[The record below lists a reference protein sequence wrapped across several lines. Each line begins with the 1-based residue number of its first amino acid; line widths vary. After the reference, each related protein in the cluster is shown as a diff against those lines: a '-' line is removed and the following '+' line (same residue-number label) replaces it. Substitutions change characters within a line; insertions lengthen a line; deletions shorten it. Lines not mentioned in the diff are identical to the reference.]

1 MALLTQFILRLTF
14 GLSLAM
20 ACTSPRRVSSG
31 YYRNNLYVLLGLNVL
46 ASLVAGMGLSQQA
59 LPLWPPLTA
68 ALLSYVGAVLWL
80 YERPRP
86 GIAALAGIALVALA
100 GAWLCGAAPE
110 SSTSAS
116 AGAVALEWLDPLVGG
131 LVLGVTMA
139 AMLLGHWYLNAPG
152 MSLIPLKRLVLAM
165 AAALLLRSLLCG
177 LGLAADFAAEGPY
190 EMQRWL
196 FVSLRWLAG
205 LAGAAVAAAMA
216 WQTLKIPNTQ
226 SATGILYVGVI
237 VTFVGELTSQLL
249 SDESLFPL

>member
-1 MALLTQFILRLTF
+1 MLLLTQFILRLSF

-20 ACTSPRRVSSG
+20 ACTSPRWVSSG

-46 ASLVAGMGLSQQA
+46 ACLVAWMGLQQTA
-59 LPLWPPLTA
+59 PLPVWPPLLA
-68 ALLSYVGAVLWL
+68 AVLSYAGAVFWL
-80 YERPRP
+80 YERWRP
-86 GIAALAGIALVALA
+86 GLIALGSLALVTLI
-100 GAWLCGAAPE
+100 GAWL
-110 SSTSAS
+110 
-116 AGAVALEWLDPLVGG
+116 AVARPEIKSFGALALRWLDPIGGG

-152 MSLIPLKRLVLAM
+152 MSLTPLKRLVLAM
-165 AAALLLRSLLCG
+165 GAVLFLRAVLCG

-190 EMQRWL
+190 GLQRWL

-205 LAGAAVAAAMA
+205 LGGAGAAAVMA
-216 WQTLKIPNTQ
+216 WHTLKIPNTQ